1 MQIETNGVTLDV
13 RVEGDGRPVVLIH
26 GFPDTKRLWSKV
38 TPALVDAGY
47 QVIVPDMRGY
57 GASSKP
63 ADVDAYSLPMLAID
77 IVGILDH
84 LSLERAHVVGH
95 DWGAATAWGVGTFAP
110 DRVDHLVAMSVGHP
124 SAFSSAGMA
133 QREKSWYMLL
143 FQFSGVAEE
152 LLTRDDWQLFHEWL
166 RDDGDI
172 EQYIS
177 DLSRPDALTAGLSW
191 YRANLAP
198 HRELENSPRVPNV
211 GAPTMG
217 MWSTGDNYLTEE
229 PVTQSAGYV
238 DGPWRYERV
247 EDASHWMQ
255 LDQPER
261 LNELLLEHFRGPTAP
276 V

>member
-1 MQIETNGVTLDV
+1 VEVQIETNGVTLDV
-13 RVEGDGRPVVLIH
+13 QVEGDGRPVVLIH

-143 FQFSGVAEE
+143 FQYTGLAE
-152 LLTRDDWQLFHEWL
+152 DWL
-166 RDDGDI
+166 RRDNWANFR
-172 EQYIS
+172 EWS
-177 DLSRPDALTAGLSW
+177 NHPDVDAIIAELEANDSLTPGLNYYRATLTPEALTGPGLEFPPIQS
-191 YRANLAP
+191 
-198 HRELENSPRVPNV
+198 
-211 GAPTMG
+211 PTMG
-217 MWSTGDNYLTEE
+217 VWSTGDFALLEE
-229 PVTQSAGYV
+229 QMTGSAKFVANTY
-238 DGPWRYERV
+238 RYERV
-247 EDASHWMQ
+247 DGAGHWMQ
-255 LDQPER
+255 WEKPDAVSS
-261 LNELLLEHFRGPTAP
+261 LLIDFLPR
-276 V
+276 